1 MCKGVARSARGVR
14 FAKRSFHDSEGA
26 DWMDSM
32 TLDVAETPPQ
42 EDHEARRIVAA
53 LGGRSLVLVGMM
65 GAGKTSIGKRLA
77 QRLNLPFVDADV
89 AIEEAAGMSIPE
101 IFARHGEADFRAG
114 ERRVIARL
122 LKEGPQV
129 LATGGGAFMNEETR
143 AAIRESGLSLW
154 LKAELDVIM
163 RRVRRRSNRPLLKTE
178 DPEATVRRL
187 IEERYPVY
195 AQSDITVQSSDL
207 PHETMVGRVMS
218 ALTESLCPSET

>member
-1 MCKGVARSARGVR
+1 MVRQHLRSARSMI
-14 FAKRSFHDSEGA
+14 ASAASDSLLTENGLFVTQTG
-26 DWMDSM
+26 DPGP
-32 TLDVAETPPQ
+32 ETPSIA
-42 EDHEARRIVAA
+42 DR
-53 LGGRSLVLVGMM
+53 LGDRSIVLVGMM

-77 QRLNLPFVDADV
+77 NRLSLSFVDADV
-89 AIEEAAGMSIPE
+89 AIEEAAGLSIPE

-129 LATGGGAFMNEETR
+129 LATGGGAYMSEETR
-143 AAIRESGLSLW
+143 SAIRERGVSVW
-154 LKAELDVIM
+154 LKAEFDVLM

-195 AQSDITVQSSDL
+195 ALADLTILSSDVAHEVMVDAVIAALNDHLPQSS
-207 PHETMVGRVMS
+207 G
-218 ALTESLCPSET
+218 

>member
-1 MCKGVARSARGVR
+1 MDRMTADVVESA
-14 FAKRSFHDSEGA
+14 
-26 DWMDSM
+26 
-32 TLDVAETPPQ
+32 LP
-42 EDHEARRIVAA
+42 EDHEAKRIVAA
-53 LGGRSLVLVGMM
+53 LGARSLVLVGMM

-77 QRLNLPFVDADV
+77 QRLGLPFHDADV
-89 AIEEAAGMSIPE
+89 EIEAAAGMSIPE

-143 AAIRESGLSLW
+143 AAIRENGLSLW
-154 LKAELDVIM
+154 LRAEFEVIM

-187 IEERYPVY
+187 IAERYPVY
-195 AQSDITVQSSDL
+195 AQAEITVESSDL
-207 PHETMVGRVMS
+207 PHEAMVAKVVA
-218 ALTESLCPSET
+218 ALNETLKPV